1 MVHRV
6 TLIPGDGVG
15 PEVTEA
21 ARVAVEATGVDVAW
35 DVRPMGASAYEREGR
50 VLPPDTVGSIREHG
64 VSLKGPIET
73 PPGAEVRNANVALR
87 RRLDL
92 YANVRPCRRY
102 PGVPSVY
109 EEVDLLVIRENTEDT
124 YTGIELEVGTPEVEE
139 LVRFV
144 ELRTGIRIREDSGIS
159 VKSISAFG
167 TERIVRFAFDQARR
181 HRRTRVTAVHKAN
194 IMKLSD
200 GLFLDVARRVAEQ
213 YPDVAFDDRIVDAL
227 CMQLVSEPERF
238 DVLVLP
244 NLYGDIVSELGAGL
258 IGGPA
263 VAPGAHV
270 GEGAAV
276 FEPTHG
282 TAPRFAGRDEADP
295 VGMLLSAAMLLRHLD
310 EADAGDRLEAAVAG
324 VLADGVDV
332 TADLRG
338 PGDDRPPVG
347 TRRMAEAV
355 GERLGTM
362 GGPPST
368 PEAEAQR

>member
-1 MVHRV
+1 
-6 TLIPGDGVG
+6 
-15 PEVTEA
+15 
-21 ARVAVEATGVDVAW
+21 
-35 DVRPMGASAYEREGR
+35 
-50 VLPPDTVGSIREHG
+50 
-64 VSLKGPIET
+64 
-73 PPGAEVRNANVALR
+73 
-87 RRLDL
+87 
-92 YANVRPCRRY
+92 
-102 PGVPSVY
+102 
-109 EEVDLLVIRENTEDT
+109 
-124 YTGIELEVGTPEVEE
+124 
-139 LVRFV
+139 
-144 ELRTGIRIREDSGIS
+144 
-159 VKSISAFG
+159 
-167 TERIVRFAFDQARR
+167 
-181 HRRTRVTAVHKAN
+181 
-194 IMKLSD
+194 
-200 GLFLDVARRVAEQ
+200 VAEQ

-270 GEGAAV
+270 GESAAV

-282 TAPRFAGRDEADP
+282 TAPRLAGRDEADP

-355 GERLGTM
+355 GERLGSM

-368 PEAEAQR
+368 PETEAQR